1 MNIIQETKPA
11 RRQWNRLLDAV
22 VKILKYKK
30 GKIDHIIYIKVF
42 YDVIVYYIM
51 VANGDFLNNTNNE
64 TVFPEL
70 RIVLKDILILISN
83 DYLSLST

>member
-1 MNIIQETKPA
+1 MIYNKSTIDHAIYINI
-11 RRQWNRLLDAV
+11 LLDGSV
-22 VKILKYKK
+22 SCLTFY
-30 GKIDHIIYIKVF
+30 ID
-42 YDVIVYYIM
+42 DVIN
-51 VANGDFLNNTNNE
+51 ATNNE